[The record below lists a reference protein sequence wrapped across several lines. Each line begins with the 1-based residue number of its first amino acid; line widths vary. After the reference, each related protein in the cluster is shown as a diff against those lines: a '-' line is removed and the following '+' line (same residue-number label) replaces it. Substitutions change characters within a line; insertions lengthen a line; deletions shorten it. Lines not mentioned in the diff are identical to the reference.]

1 MHFKDIQNE
10 WRGRELRCRSD
21 LFRKHHVQS
30 NGRKN
35 KTTIRANGP
44 KKIVIKKRVLP
55 KVRSKNNENDNG
67 RYNNN
72 QNNK

>member
-1 MHFKDIQNE
+1 MSGEEGNYDVEVIYSENTT
-10 WRGRELRCRSD
+10 
-21 LFRKHHVQS
+21 FRVTEEK
-30 NGRKN
+30 
-35 KTTIRANGP
+35 IRQQYGLMDQ

-67 RYNNN
+67 RNNNN